1 MSEERPRPSW
11 VPRARLPFDSAM
23 VPGGGSGAKA
33 AVLVIYA
40 VAFVM
45 MAGVAAFM
53 AFRRG
58 HALTEPHVLIPTMG
72 AIWFL
77 VRIIMVARPRLK

>member
-1 MSEERPRPSW
+1 MSEEPQKPAW
-11 VPRARLPFDSAM
+11 VTRSRLPFDPAM
-23 VPGGGSGAKA
+23 APGGGKGAQA

-45 MAGVAAFM
+45 MAGVAAYM

-58 HALTEPHVLIPTMG
+58 HSFTEPHVLIPTMG

-77 VRIIMVARPRLK
+77 VRIIMVARPKLR